1 MSSKSLDDIINNPN
15 FGSLARLT
23 VIVIMAVGFIVAS
36 TIVILRGGD
45 INAYVD
51 AAQVFGTF
59 AISAIS
65 GGLATTFGKSETAKY
80 ILAQK
85 SIETTPEQDVYY
97 GVDGTTLPTNLPNSD
112 EVS

>member
-1 MSSKSLDDIINNPN
+1 MSGKSLDDVINNPN

-23 VIVIMAVGFIVAS
+23 VIVIMAVGFVIAS
-36 TIVILRGGD
+36 VIVILRDGD

-85 SIETTPEQDVYY
+85 SIETIPEQDVYY
-97 GVDGTTLPTNLPNSD
+97 GVDSDVSSTTSLNSD
-112 EVS
+112 KVS

>member
-1 MSSKSLDDIINNPN
+1 MSSKSLDDVINNPN

-23 VIVIMAVGFIVAS
+23 VIVIMAVGFVIAS
-36 TIVILRGGD
+36 VIVILRGGD
-45 INAYVD
+45 IDAYVD
-51 AAQVFGTF
+51 AAMVFGTF

-85 SIETTPEQDVYY
+85 SIETAPEKDVYY
-97 GVDGTTLPTNLPNSD
+97 GVDGSVSTANPLDSD
-112 EVS
+112 TVS